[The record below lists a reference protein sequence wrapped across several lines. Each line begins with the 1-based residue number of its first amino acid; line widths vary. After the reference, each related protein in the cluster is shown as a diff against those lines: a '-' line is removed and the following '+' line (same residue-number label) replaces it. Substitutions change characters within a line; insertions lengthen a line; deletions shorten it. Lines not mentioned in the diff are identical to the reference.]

1 MVKDWLSFRSCPS
14 NPQACL
20 IPSAAMELTLVKVS
34 SMANVRRSSAAI
46 FSFFI
51 IIVEIKEE
59 ILSTRETSMEF
70 WNDEIHSTLE
80 HSCMRF
86 PSSLID

>member
-1 MVKDWLSFRSCPS
+1 
-14 NPQACL
+14 
-20 IPSAAMELTLVKVS
+20 
-34 SMANVRRSSAAI
+34 MANVRRSSAAI

-70 WNDEIHSTLE
+70 WNGEIHSTLE
-80 HSCMRF
+80 N
-86 PSSLID
+86 